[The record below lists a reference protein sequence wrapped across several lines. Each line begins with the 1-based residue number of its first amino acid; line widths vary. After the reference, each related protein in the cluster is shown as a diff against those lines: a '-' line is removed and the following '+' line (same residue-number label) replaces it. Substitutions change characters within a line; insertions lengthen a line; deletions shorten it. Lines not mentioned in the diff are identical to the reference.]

1 MSGTASDLNSSA
13 GRQPLPMQKSA
24 APGEADIF
32 HVLYPDGHIPVE
44 HLGRVSEMRSYILA
58 LLALASGQ
66 PQSKVLR
73 KSLGL
78 KESQAVNQQ
87 IARLRDTPKEDGT
100 TRTWDEIALIV
111 GWGITENACRKRYRT
126 WKHLQRQENLAGQ
139 SSASNEAS
147 PFPDETL
154 RNVTDHEPAEVHAS
168 SAEQVQQPAEQ
179 AEQLNG
185 VVQQKIAAVSGQAD
199 LQEAR
204 PRPSEKLQGLDDK
217 KHQKPAKVPHKKKHR
232 GSIQKAHAK
241 GVSFPEV
248 QAAVGIENGRQTQG
262 SKPAHG
268 AKATKKQAAQQ
279 IADLPSAPAGG
290 DGPSSAGSAP
300 QDGRPAA
307 VRSAAEAEAHPKI
320 EPVPASTPSTR
331 EPDAPSK
338 KLHVAEPKAPENS
351 RKVSSTAAAAVRA
364 PKIPHSEDEFIFNE
378 RAGGKKFREIHE
390 ALQARGIECKLDDVI
405 SRHYNLLKK
414 PPEKPVAESKAPQ
427 VQQSQDEPTPST
439 PPIQPPGPKI
449 SPEDLKR
456 ILDLSEMEWSAEEIS
471 QELSQSGV
479 SVTPERVAEILA
491 GRKKEKKPEPKHF
504 RRGELD
510 AVIWKMHTKEHLS
523 PEEIS
528 ARLQE
533 DGYSYEAGTIRTRLR
548 AQGAKL

>member
-1 MSGTASDLNSSA
+1 
-13 GRQPLPMQKSA
+13 
-24 APGEADIF
+24 
-32 HVLYPDGHIPVE
+32 
-44 HLGRVSEMRSYILA
+44 MRSHILA
-58 LLALASGQ
+58 LLTLASGQ
-66 PQSKVLR
+66 PQSIVLR

-87 IARLRDTPKEDGT
+87 IACLRDTPKEDGS

-147 PFPDETL
+147 PFPAATL
-154 RNVTDHEPAEVHAS
+154 RNVADHEQAEVRAS
-168 SAEQVQQPAEQ
+168 PSEQVQQPAEQ

-199 LQEAR
+199 LQESR
-204 PRPSEKLQGLDDK
+204 PEPSEKPRELEDK
-217 KHQKPAKVPHKKKHR
+217 KHQKPAKVQYKKKHR
-232 GSIQKAHAK
+232 GSIQKEHAK

-248 QAAVGIENGRQTQG
+248 QTAVGIENGRQAQG
-262 SKPAHG
+262 ADPAHG
-268 AKATKKQAAQQ
+268 AKATKKQAAPQ
-279 IADLPSAPAGG
+279 IADPPGAPAGG
-290 DGPSSAGSAP
+290 DGPSSPGCAP
-300 QDGRPAA
+300 QDGKPAA
-307 VRSAAEAEAHPKI
+307 LRSAAEAEAHPKI
-320 EPVPASTPSTR
+320 EPVPAPTPSTR
-331 EPDAPSK
+331 ELDAPSE
-338 KLHVAEPKAPENS
+338 KLHVAEPKAPPNS
-351 RKVSSTAAAAVRA
+351 KQVSPAAAVRA

-390 ALQARGIECKLDDVI
+390 ALQARGIECEQDDVI
-405 SRHYNLLKK
+405 SRHYSLLKK
-414 PPEKPVAESKAPQ
+414 PPEKPVAESKAPHL
-427 VQQSQDEPTPST
+427 QQAEPTPST
-439 PPIQPPGPKI
+439 SPIQPPGPNI

-456 ILDLSEMEWSAEEIS
+456 VLDLSEMDWSAEEIS
-471 QELSQSGV
+471 QELSQSSV
-479 SVTPERVAEILA
+479 SVTPEQVKEILA

-510 AVIWKMHTKEHLS
+510 TVIWKMHTKEHLT

-533 DGYSYEAGTIRTRLR
+533 DGYGYEAGTIRTRLR

>member
-13 GRQPLPMQKSA
+13 GIQTLPKQRSA

-32 HVLYPDGHIPVE
+32 LLLYPDGHIPVE
-44 HLGRVSEMRSYILA
+44 HLGRVSEMRSHILA

-66 PQSKVLR
+66 PQSIVLR

-87 IARLRDTPKEDGT
+87 IASLRDTPKDDGT

-139 SSASNEAS
+139 PSASNEAS
-147 PFPDETL
+147 SSSAETL
-154 RNVTDHEPAEVHAS
+154 RNVADHEPAEVRAS
-168 SAEQVQQPAEQ
+168 PSEQVQQPAEQ
-179 AEQLNG
+179 AEQPNRI
-185 VVQQKIAAVSGQAD
+185 VQQKIAAVSCQAD

-204 PRPSEKLQGLDDK
+204 PEPSEKPLELEDK
-217 KHQKPAKVPHKKKHR
+217 KHQKSEKVQHKKKHHS
-232 GSIQKAHAK
+232 SIQKGHAK
-241 GVSFPEV
+241 GVSILEV
-248 QAAVGIENGRQTQG
+248 QAAAGIENGRKTQG
-262 SKPAHG
+262 AKPAHG
-268 AKATKKQAAQQ
+268 AKATKMQAAPQ
-279 IADLPSAPAGG
+279 IADPPGAPAGG
-290 DGPSSAGSAP
+290 DGPSSSGCAP
-300 QDGRPAA
+300 QDGKPAA
-307 VRSAAEAEAHPKI
+307 LRSAAEAEAHPKI
-320 EPVPASTPSTR
+320 EPVPAPTPSTR
-331 EPDAPSK
+331 EPEAQSE
-338 KLHVAEPKAPENS
+338 KLHVAEPKAHQNS
-351 RKVSSTAAAAVRA
+351 KQISSTAAAVRA

-414 PPEKPVAESKAPQ
+414 PPEKPVAESKAPGL
-427 VQQSQDEPTPST
+427 QQAEPTPST

-456 ILDLSEMEWSAEEIS
+456 VLDLAEMGWSAEEIS
-471 QELSQSGV
+471 QELSQSSV
-479 SVTPERVAEILA
+479 SVTPEQVAEILA

-510 AVIWKMHTKEHLS
+510 TVIWKMHTKEHLS

-533 DGYSYEAGTIRTRLR
+533 DGCSYEAGTIRTRLR

>member
-13 GRQPLPMQKSA
+13 GIQTLPKQRSA

-44 HLGRVSEMRSYILA
+44 HLSRVSEMRSHILA
-58 LLALASGQ
+58 LLTLAGGQ
-66 PQSKVLR
+66 PQSIVLR

-87 IARLRDTPKEDGT
+87 IAHLRDTPKEDGSI
-100 TRTWDEIALIV
+100 RTWDEIALIV

-126 WKHLQRQENLAGQ
+126 WKHLQRQGNLTGQ
-139 SSASNEAS
+139 PSASNEAS
-147 PFPDETL
+147 SYSAETL
-154 RNVTDHEPAEVHAS
+154 RNVADHEPAEVRS
-168 SAEQVQQPAEQ
+168 SPSEQVQQPAEQ
-179 AEQLNG
+179 AEQPNG
-185 VVQQKIAAVSGQAD
+185 IVQQKIAAVSGQAD

-204 PRPSEKLQGLDDK
+204 PKPSEKTLELEDK
-217 KHQKPAKVPHKKKHR
+217 KHQKPEKVQHKKKHR
-232 GSIQKAHAK
+232 SSIQKAHAK
-241 GVSFPEV
+241 GVRIPEV

-262 SKPAHG
+262 VDPAHG
-268 AKATKKQAAQQ
+268 TKATKKQAAQQ
-279 IADLPSAPAGG
+279 IADPPGAPAGG
-290 DGPSSAGSAP
+290 DGPSSSGCAP
-300 QDGRPAA
+300 QDGKPAA
-307 VRSAAEAEAHPKI
+307 LRSAAEAEAHPKI

-331 EPDAPSK
+331 EPDAPSEK
-338 KLHVAEPKAPENS
+338 PHVAEPKAPPNS
-351 RKVSSTAAAAVRA
+351 KQVSSTATAVRA

-378 RAGGKKFREIHE
+378 RASGKKFREIHE

-414 PPEKPVAESKAPQ
+414 PPEKPVAESKAPGL
-427 VQQSQDEPTPST
+427 QQSQAEPTPST
-439 PPIQPPGPKI
+439 PPIQPPAPKI

-456 ILDLSEMEWSAEEIS
+456 ILDLAEMDWSAKEIS
-471 QELSQSGV
+471 QELSQSSV
-479 SVTPERVAEILA
+479 SVTPEQVKEILA

-510 AVIWKMHTKEHLS
+510 TVIWKMHTKEHLS

-533 DGYSYEAGTIRTRLR
+533 DGYSYEAGTIRIRLR